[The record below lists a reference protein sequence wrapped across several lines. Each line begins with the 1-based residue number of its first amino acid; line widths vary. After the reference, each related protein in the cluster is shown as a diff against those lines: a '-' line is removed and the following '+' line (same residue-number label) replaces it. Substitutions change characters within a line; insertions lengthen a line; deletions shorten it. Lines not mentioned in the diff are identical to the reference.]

1 MLGSQEVGEII
12 KDMSQSKNVASC
24 FLKSVFGAGFKFVR
38 ERQEDSSGR
47 INALTERMDIAE
59 DGVSILR

>member
-1 MLGSQEVGEII
+1 
-12 KDMSQSKNVASC
+12 MSQSKNVASC

-59 DGVSILR
+59 DGVSILH